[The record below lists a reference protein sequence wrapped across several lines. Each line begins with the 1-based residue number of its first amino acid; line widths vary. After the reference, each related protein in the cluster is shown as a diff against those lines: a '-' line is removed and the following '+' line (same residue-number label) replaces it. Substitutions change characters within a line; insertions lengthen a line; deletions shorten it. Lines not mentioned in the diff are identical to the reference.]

1 MVVTVVGYQALNY
14 TNRSGR
20 QVSGHR
26 LYVTYPER
34 NVQGQRC
41 AEVYFNLDAIS
52 VIPGIGDV
60 VDIEYNQFGRAIGLR
75 GME

>member
-14 TNRSGR
+14 TNRQGR

-34 NVQGQRC
+34 NVLGQRC
-41 AEVYFNLDAIS
+41 SDVYFPLDGLN